1 MEKFNAIKILE
12 EEQYMEDLFNRN
24 LGKEQYMKDIYN
36 YVETYIRPLL
46 EKNLSKANIPTPQY
60 FIEEM
65 RDEVLTNY
73 NDLSDENKEIMMKE
87 STIGAYYIHTLTEKL
102 IISANQ
108 IINSLGLITEKQN
121 IEDIDDETYEE
132 DIEEDEMFEDE
143 EINELKKLGI
153 IRSSK
158 DDFSYMLQDEEI
170 GFLGKDK
177 KIKKQLANKMCDY
190 LIRTRTYEL
199 NLNKYVEE
207 YIIPILSKYNEEEK
221 IKFDLNSNDKEML
234 MISNNMIEIA
244 KRIIFENTNMSII
257 LPFIKNE
264 LDEEIIT
271 ACNFLFNDDEV
282 AKKDFSNFFI
292 KDILD
297 NYDKIDF
304 KNVEKFNLLDIM
316 ENDEI

>member
-12 EEQYMEDLFNRN
+12 EEQYVEDLFNRN
-24 LGKEQYMKDIYN
+24 LGKEQYMKDVYN

-65 RDEVLTNY
+65 RDEVLT
-73 NDLSDENKEIMMKE
+73 DDSLSDENKEIMMKE

-143 EINELKKLGI
+143 EIKELKKLGI
-153 IRSSK
+153 IGSNK
-158 DDFSYMLQDEEI
+158 EDFSYMLQDEEI

-177 KIKKQLANKMCDY
+177 KIKKQLANKICDY

-207 YIIPILSKYNEEEK
+207 YIIPILSKYNEKEK
-221 IKFDLNSNDKEML
+221 IKFDLNSNDKELL
-234 MISNNMIEIA
+234 MISNNTIELA
-244 KRIIFENTNMSII
+244 KRIIFENTNMSIM

-264 LDEEIIT
+264 LEEEMIT
-271 ACNFLFNDDEV
+271 ACNFLFNDDEES
-282 AKKDFSNFFI
+282 KKDFSNYLI
-292 KDILD
+292 KDFLE
-297 NYDKIDF
+297 NYNKIDF
-304 KNVEKFNLLDIM
+304 KNVEKFNLLDIL
-316 ENDEI
+316 ENDET

>member
-12 EEQYMEDLFNRN
+12 EEQYAEDLFNRN
-24 LGKEQYMKDIYN
+24 LGKEQYMKDVYN

-65 RDEVLTNY
+65 RDEVLT
-73 NDLSDENKEIMMKE
+73 DDSLSDENKEIMMKE
-87 STIGAYYIHTLTEKL
+87 STIGVYYIHTLTEKL

-143 EINELKKLGI
+143 EIKELKKLGI
-153 IRSSK
+153 IGSSK
-158 DDFSYMLQDEEI
+158 EDFSYMLQDEEI

-177 KIKKQLANKMCDY
+177 KIKKQLANKICDY

-207 YIIPILSKYNEEEK
+207 YIIPILSKYSEEKK
-221 IKFDLNSNDKEML
+221 IKFDLNANDKEIL
-234 MISNNMIEIA
+234 MISNNTIEIA
-244 KRIIFENTNMSII
+244 KRTIFENTNMSII

-271 ACNFLFNDDEV
+271 SCNFLFNDDEE

-292 KDILD
+292 KDILN
-297 NYDKIDF
+297 NYDRIDF

>member
-24 LGKEQYMKDIYN
+24 LGKEQYMKDVNN

-65 RDEVLTNY
+65 RDEVLT
-73 NDLSDENKEIMMKE
+73 DDSLSDENKEIMMKE

-132 DIEEDEMFEDE
+132 DIEKDEMFEDE
-143 EINELKKLGI
+143 EIKELKKLGI
-153 IRSSK
+153 IGSSK
-158 DDFSYMLQDEEI
+158 EDFSYMLQDDEI
-170 GFLGKDK
+170 GFLGKEK
-177 KIKKQLANKMCDY
+177 KIKKQLANKICDY

-221 IKFDLNSNDKEML
+221 IKFDLNSNDKEIL
-234 MISNNMIEIA
+234 MISNNTIEIA

-264 LDEEIIT
+264 LEEEIIT
-271 ACNFLFNDDEV
+271 ACNFLFNDDKET
-282 AKKDFSNFFI
+282 KKDFSNYLI

-304 KNVEKFNLLDIM
+304 KNVEKFNILDIM

>member
-1 MEKFNAIKILE
+1 
-12 EEQYMEDLFNRN
+12 MEDLFNRN

-121 IEDIDDETYEE
+121 IEDVDDETYEE

>member
-12 EEQYMEDLFNRN
+12 EEQYVEDLFNRN
-24 LGKEQYMKDIYN
+24 LGKEQYMKDVYN

-46 EKNLSKANIPTPQY
+46 EKNLSKAKIPTPQY

-65 RDEVLTNY
+65 RDEVLT
-73 NDLSDENKEIMMKE
+73 DDSLSDENKEIMMKE

-108 IINSLGLITEKQN
+108 IINSLGLITERQI

-132 DIEEDEMFEDE
+132 DIEENEINEDE
-143 EINELKKLGI
+143 EIKELKKLGI
-153 IRSSK
+153 IGSSK
-158 DDFSYMLQDEEI
+158 EDFSYMLRDDEI

-177 KIKKQLANKMCDY
+177 KIKKQLANKICDY

-221 IKFDLNSNDKEML
+221 IKFNLNSNDKELL
-234 MISNNMIEIA
+234 MISNNTIELA

-257 LPFIKNE
+257 LPFIKKE
-264 LDEEIIT
+264 LDEEVIT

-304 KNVEKFNLLDIM
+304 KNVEKFNILDIM